1 MRNEATNGGREG
13 GRESKRGRCV
23 IITTLLMVRD
33 DMSC

>member
-1 MRNEATNGGREG
+1 MEGGREG

-33 DMSC
+33 GMSC